1 MSDVDHIKD
10 ELTRLTSVVMTARKL
25 LAGVARLD
33 LAVLEE
39 RVVRLCEDMAALPE
53 GEGAKVLDDAKVLIN
68 RLDALETELRE
79 HLDRLG
85 REMGE

>member
-25 LAGVARLD
+25 LAGGARLD

-39 RVVRLCEDMAALPE
+39 RVVRLCEDMATLPE